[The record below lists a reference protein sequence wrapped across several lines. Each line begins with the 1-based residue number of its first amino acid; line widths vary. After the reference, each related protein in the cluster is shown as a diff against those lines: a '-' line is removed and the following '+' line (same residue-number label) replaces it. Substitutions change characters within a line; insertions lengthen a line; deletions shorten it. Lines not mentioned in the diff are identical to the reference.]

1 LKLKLSADVIAL
13 NPGAG
18 QAITVERDTA
28 ARKKARL
35 PRAPA
40 SAPTG
45 ITALVAERGW
55 SVESDGHWFRLYQL
69 RNRAF
74 DTGRCA
80 SEREACEAA
89 RGMEKEAQ
97 CRQHTGNK

>member
-1 LKLKLSADVIAL
+1 MKLKLSPDVLAL
-13 NPGAG
+13 NPSAG

-35 PRAPA
+35 PRAA
-40 SAPTG
+40 SEATG
-45 ITALVAERGW
+45 LTALVAKRGW
-55 SVESDGHWFRLYQL
+55 SVESDGRWFRLYQL
-69 RNRAF
+69 RNRAM

-89 RGMEKEAQ
+89 KGMERNLKQ
-97 CRQHTGNK
+97 PPQGR